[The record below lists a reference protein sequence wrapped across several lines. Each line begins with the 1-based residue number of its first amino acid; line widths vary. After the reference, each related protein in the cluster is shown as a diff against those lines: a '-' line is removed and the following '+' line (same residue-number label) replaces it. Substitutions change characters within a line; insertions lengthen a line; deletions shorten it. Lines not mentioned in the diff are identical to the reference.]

1 MNQRRRRP
9 TGIRIDGQP
18 LSASEAEG
26 LADALTRAR
35 CTLGRRK
42 GVVSVHWALR
52 VAEGRSH
59 DEVAL
64 AVMVESKLPE
74 DELPARSRIPARV
87 EATLGGRRR
96 WVPTDALIHGVD
108 VRVRFSDGT
117 SMRGLI
123 ELEHDLAIGGDSG
136 APVADVNGRLVGFV
150 VGSNGSRT
158 YLLPT
163 KRGLNV

>member
-1 MNQRRRRP
+1 MDSWD
-9 TGIRIDGQP
+9 I
-18 LSASEAEG
+18 
-26 LADALTRAR
+26 
-35 CTLGRRK
+35 
-42 GVVSVHWALR
+42 GVPVF
-52 VAEGRSH
+52 
-59 DEVAL
+59 
-64 AVMVESKLPE
+64 
-74 DELPARSRIPARV
+74 
-87 EATLGGRRR
+87 ATLARKREPVR
-96 WVPTDALIHGVD
+96 SLIHGVD